1 MTEARLSG
9 VRAALTEKNGVVRL
23 IHVRTGREIARLE
36 VARTPFQRMR
46 GLLGRSG
53 LPPGRGMLIEPCG
66 SIHTFFMKFALDV
79 IFLDSDC
86 EVRRVVRDLGA
97 WRLASSPGARQ
108 VVELAAGALEGTD
121 LAPGDALKIEETP

>member
-1 MTEARLSG
+1 MTP
-9 VRAALTEKNGVVRL
+9 RAALTEKNGVVRL

-36 VARTPFQRMR
+36 IARTELQRMR

-53 LPPGRGMLIEPCG
+53 LPPGQGMLIERCG

-79 IFLDSDC
+79 IFVDSDW
-86 EVRRVVRDLGA
+86 EVRRVVRDLRA
-97 WRLASSPGARQ
+97 WRMASSPGASR

-121 LAPGDALKIEETP
+121 LAPGDALKIEEIP

>member
-1 MTEARLSG
+1 M
-9 VRAALTEKNGVVRL
+9 VRL

-36 VARTPFQRMR
+36 VARTTLQRMR

-53 LPPGRGMLIEPCG
+53 LPAGQGMLIERCS

-79 IFLDSDC
+79 IFLDSDW
-86 EVRRVVRDLGA
+86 EVRLVVRDLRP
-97 WRLASSPGARQ
+97 WRMASSRGASC

-121 LAPGDALKIEETP
+121 LAPGDALKIEEIP

>member
-1 MTEARLSG
+1 M
-9 VRAALTEKNGVVRL
+9 TEKNGVVRL

-36 VARTPFQRMR
+36 VARTELQRMR

-53 LPPGRGMLIEPCG
+53 LPPGQGMLIERCW

-86 EVRRVVRDLGA
+86 EVRRVVRDLRA
-97 WRLASSPGARQ
+97 WRLASSLGARQ

-121 LAPGDALKIEETP
+121 LAPGDALKIEEIP